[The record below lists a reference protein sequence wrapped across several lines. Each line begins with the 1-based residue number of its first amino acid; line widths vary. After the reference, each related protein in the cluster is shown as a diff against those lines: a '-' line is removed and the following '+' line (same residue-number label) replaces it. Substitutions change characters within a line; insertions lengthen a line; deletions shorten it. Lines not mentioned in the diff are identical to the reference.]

1 MKKIRIV
8 ILLFASIM
16 IVSGCG
22 KKDTPKY
29 SGYDYNQ
36 EPIST
41 EENVWTPKGLYIL
54 EYNILNYISPKGKST
69 ILCSKAECKHNDPS
83 CEAYLDS
90 DNIFYYN
97 DRLCYA
103 KIDVYHHKTTI
114 YTMNWKGKERT
125 KYFTIEFPDDFKEE
139 RQRGNSNYSFNTIIC
154 GSSYILDSRVTTDT
168 KEKRKCYYTN
178 LDDPSKQVEINL
190 NVCGDG
196 TIFRA
201 GKDWLVFVTEDRR
214 TGESYLSAYNIHSK
228 EMKKV
233 VNRSNLSTGN
243 LGWLTDVKIKGDDL
257 YWYELGVGFCKK
269 NMKKESDPD
278 KKTLLF
284 PLKKNEGL
292 GAGQI
297 GKDYL
302 ILCNMKF
309 PGNINP
315 IPEEMEGISF
325 YSYHGDLIQFV
336 PTPNKNYQYFMES
349 KDKLF
354 FIDILSEGSS
364 PDVYIEKAKIKDGT
378 AKIVQIEKIRQKI
391 KDEK

>member
-1 MKKIRIV
+1 MKKIRIA

-41 EENVWTPKGLYIL
+41 EKNVWTPKGIYVVV
-54 EYNILNYISPKGKST
+54 NTILNYISPEGKST
-69 ILCSKAECKHNDPS
+69 ILCSKAECEHNDPN

-90 DNIFYYN
+90 NNIFYYKH
-97 DRLCYA
+97 RLCYA
-103 KIDVYHHKTTI
+103 KIDVYNHKTTI
-114 YTMNWKGKERT
+114 YTMNWKGKERK

-139 RQRGNSNYSFNTIIC
+139 RQRGNSNYSFSTIIC
-154 GSSYILDSRVTTDT
+154 GSSYILDFRVTTDT

-190 NVCGDG
+190 DICGEG

-201 GKDWLVFVTEDRR
+201 GKDWLIFVTEDRK
-214 TGESYLSAYNIHSK
+214 TGEAYLSAYNIHSK

-233 VNRSNLSTGN
+233 VNRSNFSTGN
-243 LGWLTDVKIKGDDL
+243 LGWLTDVRIKGDNL

-284 PLKKNEGL
+284 SLKENERL
-292 GAGQI
+292 GVGKI

-302 ILCNMKF
+302 MLCNMKF

-315 IPEEMEGISF
+315 IPKEMEGISF
-325 YSYHGDLIQFV
+325 YSYLGELIQFV

-349 KDKLF
+349 EDKLYYIDF
-354 FIDILSEGSS
+354 FSEVYS
-364 PDVYIEKAKIKDGT
+364 PVVYIEKAKIKDGT
-378 AKIVQIEKIRQKI
+378 AKIVQIEKVRQKE
-391 KDEK
+391 KDKN

>member
-1 MKKIRIV
+1 MKKIIIA
-8 ILLFASIM
+8 ILLFASII

-29 SGYDYNQ
+29 SDYDYNQ

-41 EENVWTPKGLYIL
+41 EENAWTPKGIYVVV
-54 EYNILNYISPKGKST
+54 NTILNYVSPEGKST
-69 ILCSKAECKHNDPS
+69 ILCSKAECEHNDPN

-90 DNIFYYN
+90 DNIFYYKH
-97 DRLCYA
+97 RLCYA
-103 KIDVYHHKTTI
+103 KIDVYNHKTTI
-114 YTMNWKGKERT
+114 YTMNWKGKERK

-139 RQRGNSNYSFNTIIC
+139 RQRGNSNYSFSTIIC
-154 GSSYILDSRVTTDT
+154 GSSYILDFRVTTDT

-190 NVCGDG
+190 DVCGEG

-201 GKDWLVFVTEDRR
+201 GKDWLIFVTEDRK
-214 TGESYLSAYNIHSK
+214 TGEAYLSAYNIHSK

-233 VNRSNLSTGN
+233 VNRSNFSTGN
-243 LGWLTDVKIKGDDL
+243 LGWLTDVKIKGDNL

-284 PLKKNEGL
+284 PLKENEGL
-292 GAGQI
+292 GVGKI

-302 ILCNMKF
+302 MLCNMKF

-315 IPEEMEGISF
+315 IPKEMEGISF
-325 YSYHGDLIQFV
+325 YSYLGELIQFV

-349 KDKLF
+349 EDKLYYIDF
-354 FIDILSEGSS
+354 FSEVYS
-364 PDVYIEKAKIKDGT
+364 PAVYIEKAKIKDGT
-378 AKIVQIEKIRQKI
+378 AKIVQIEKIRQKL
-391 KDEK
+391 KDKN